1 MNTNVQVFA
10 RWYRAPELLFGAKQ
24 YCAGVDVW
32 AAGCIFAELLNRRPF
47 LQVSRFL
54 FIDSNF
60 SLNSELQA
68 PGGRTEVEAGNA
80 GSILTKA
87 PPPVLPNNMSPSMMA
102 NMPSLIEEEQSKKSL
117 LKWKG
122 QKKLNRI
129 YADWLDDL
137 PLVHTLT
144 NQVQS

>member
-1 MNTNVQVFA
+1 MIDMYIKCGFLEFGRKVFYEMPK
-10 RWYRAPELLFGAKQ
+10 RDVISWTELISVYAKNGNMESAGELFDGLPGK
-24 YCAGVDVW
+24 
-32 AAGCIFAELLNRRPF
+32 GCR
-47 LQVSRFL
+47 
-54 FIDSNF
+54 
-60 SLNSELQA
+60 SLELQA

-102 NMPSLIEEEQSKKSL
+102 NVPSLIEEEQSKKSL

-144 NQVQS
+144 NQVHS